1 MDTTRTYPRPHP
13 QTAGRVIDGEAV
25 LILADASQINVL
37 NQVGSLIY
45 ELSDGQHSVADIAAQ
60 LAARFDV
67 SYAQAESDTLEF
79 LHGLETQSV
88 MILET
93 R

>member
-1 MDTTRTYPRPHP
+1 M
-13 QTAGRVIDGEAV
+13 IDGEAV

-45 ELSDGQHSVADIAAQ
+45 ELSDGQHSVADIASQ

-79 LHGLETQSV
+79 LHGLETQSI

>member
-1 MDTTRTYPRPHP
+1 
-13 QTAGRVIDGEAV
+13 
-25 LILADASQINVL
+25 
-37 NQVGSLIY
+37 
-45 ELSDGQHSVADIAAQ
+45 VADIAAQ
-60 LAARFDV
+60 LAERFDV
-67 SYAQAESDTLEF
+67 SYGQAESDTLEF